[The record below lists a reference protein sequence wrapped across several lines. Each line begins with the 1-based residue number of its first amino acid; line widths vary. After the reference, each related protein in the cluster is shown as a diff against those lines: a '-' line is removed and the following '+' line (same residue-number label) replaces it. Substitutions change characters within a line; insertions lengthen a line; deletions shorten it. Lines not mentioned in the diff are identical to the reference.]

1 MTGLEKFINARNR
14 QINRIVDESFER
26 AQRMSPLT
34 NEYFPMRSYSVW
46 KYFQLAVK
54 RNRAIASIV
63 GFEGEIPYTRGG
75 QISESKEEYIK
86 LGIGHLFTENDLK
99 HIDELMQL
107 GQQGMQAV
115 VEIIYGNTEMIPQ
128 RIVDLSYVLIWQA
141 IALGSVSYTDSR
153 TKVKATYS
161 YQTESTLFP
170 SALTG
175 TNAWSDAANAN
186 GLQDLFNLAEAFF
199 LIHGYWPTFGQT
211 VMGYAQWIQL
221 KNQQSTK
228 NAAIAMTGSA
238 ASPNDY
244 YVTDD
249 MMDRL
254 LAERNIPPMYREA
267 ENGQTRY
274 GFDDNVIVEQPTK
287 TSTKPPNF
295 VNTRLQ
301 PAGYV
306 NFLIRKR
313 MVSGDMGTNNNMLGE
328 RAFGPTLE
336 SKMGD
341 LNRQATSGIHVNTE
355 ELSKSPPQIRM
366 YGTATFMPIIP
377 EPKLLVSQKVA

>member
-14 QINRIVDESFER
+14 QIRNIVDESFER

-34 NEYFPMRSYSVW
+34 NDYFPMRQYTLW

-75 QISESKEEYIK
+75 QISESTESYIK
-86 LGIGHLFTENDLK
+86 MAIGHLFTENDLK
-99 HIDELMQL
+99 HIDELQQL
-107 GQQGMQAV
+107 GEQGMQAV
-115 VEIIYGNTEMIPQ
+115 VDIIYGNVEGIPP
-128 RIVDLSYVLIWQA
+128 RIIDLSYLLIWKIVA
-141 IALGSVSYTDSR
+141 TGTCNWTDPR
-153 TKVKATYS
+153 TKIKATYN
-161 YQTESTLFP
+161 YQTEASLFP
-170 SALTG
+170 AALAG
-175 TNAWSDAANAN
+175 TNVWSDAANAN
-186 GLQDLFNLAEAFF
+186 GLQDLFNLAEAFY

-254 LAERNIPPMYREA
+254 LAERNIPPMYRES
-267 ENGQTRY
+267 ENGNTRY
-274 GFDDNVIVEQPTK
+274 GFDDNVVVEQVTK
-287 TSTKPPNF
+287 TTTKPPNF
-295 VNTRLQ
+295 VNTRLL
-301 PAGYV
+301 PEGYV
-306 NFLIRKR
+306 TFLIRKR
-313 MVSGDMGTNNNMLGE
+313 IVSGDMGTNDNMLGE

-341 LNRQATSGIHVNTE
+341 LNRSVQSGIHVNTE

-377 EPKLLVSQKVA
+377 DPRLLVSRKVA